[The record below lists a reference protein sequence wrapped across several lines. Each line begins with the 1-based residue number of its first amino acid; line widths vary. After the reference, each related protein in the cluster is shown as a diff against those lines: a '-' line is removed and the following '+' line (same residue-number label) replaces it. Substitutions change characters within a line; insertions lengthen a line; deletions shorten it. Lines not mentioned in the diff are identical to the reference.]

1 MFRLFECCALSFFER
16 FVLSFSL
23 KIERFVS
30 DSAEIWICG
39 LYAGMIGYWLDEA
52 QWGKGYMSEAV
63 CAVLDYGFN
72 KLGLTLISANCYPQN
87 KRSQRVLEKMGFTYE
102 GILHQAE
109 VSYDDKIYDHLCY
122 YLEKN
127 NLK

>member
-1 MFRLFECCALSFFER
+1 MVMPYHLHMPSYFLETFTEYL
-16 FVLSFSL
+16 
-23 KIERFVS
+23 
-30 DSAEIWICG
+30 
-39 LYAGMIGYWLDEA
+39 WLDEA

>member
-39 LYAGMIGYWLDEA
+39 LYKMDVSFITKRYFIRGFNKCADRIGEEKAFMALDKLKYMELTDEKLKQVKDEADFKIMLDEA
-52 QWGKGYMSEAV
+52 
-63 CAVLDYGFN
+63 
-72 KLGLTLISANCYPQN
+72 
-87 KRSQRVLEKMGFTYE
+87 
-102 GILHQAE
+102 
-109 VSYDDKIYDHLCY
+109 
-122 YLEKN
+122 
-127 NLK
+127 LKA